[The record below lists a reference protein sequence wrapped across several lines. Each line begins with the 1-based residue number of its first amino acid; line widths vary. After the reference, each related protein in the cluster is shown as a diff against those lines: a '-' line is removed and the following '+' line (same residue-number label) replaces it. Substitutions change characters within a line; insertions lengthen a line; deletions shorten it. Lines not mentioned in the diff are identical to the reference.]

1 MFLEGIFAV
10 ISGTFY
16 HIASGIRVQAGHF
29 FMRPTVSQRNDAL
42 VMQLLESC
50 KNQRHTKLER
60 FGYMKMNG
68 TNQPFIL
75 VPQQRIDNPLVGGI
89 SGHID
94 VSHVTGMAN
103 QVHNEGKGS
112 EAFTGLNEEGLI
124 GIRKSAAQ
132 FPQVI
137 QLETQ
142 NILEPLGVHARL
154 SHLGKQ
160 FVQIEVPIHR
170 PVTG

>member
-1 MFLEGIFAV
+1 M
-10 ISGTFY
+10 
-16 HIASGIRVQAGHF
+16 
-29 FMRPTVSQRNDAL
+29 P
-42 VMQLLESC
+42 
-50 KNQRHTKLER
+50 
-60 FGYMKMNG
+60 
-68 TNQPFIL
+68 
-75 VPQQRIDNPLVGGI
+75 
-89 SGHID
+89 
-94 VSHVTGMAN
+94 HVAGMAN

-112 EAFTGLNEEGLI
+112 EAFTGFNKEGFI
-124 GIRKSAAQ
+124 GFRKPAAQ

-142 NILEPLGVHARL
+142 NILEPLRVHARL